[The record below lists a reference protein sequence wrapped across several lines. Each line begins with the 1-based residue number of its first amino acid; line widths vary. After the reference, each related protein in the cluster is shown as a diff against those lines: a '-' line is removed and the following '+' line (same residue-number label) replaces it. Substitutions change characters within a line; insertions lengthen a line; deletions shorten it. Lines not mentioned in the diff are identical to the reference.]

1 MARAKRKRRPEW
13 EKLASDL
20 PEPQDSNGAQDL
32 LWQMFSAQF
41 RWYDRA
47 ASRSRW
53 AYQGLKALTLA
64 SGASVTVLAALA
76 APAAL
81 TALVGGLIVLFE
93 GLQQIGQFHAKWLN
107 YRSTAER
114 MRHEGFFFAAGVG
127 AYANPERRRER
138 LARFIEES
146 VSTEHAAWTESAG
159 KGAEPTKD

>member
-1 MARAKRKRRPEW
+1 MPKAKRQRRPEW
-13 EKLASDL
+13 ERLASDL
-20 PEPQDSNGAQDL
+20 PEPQDPNDAKDL
-32 LWQMFSAQF
+32 LWLMFSAQF

-81 TALVGGLIVLFE
+81 TALVGGLIVLCE

-114 MRHEGFFFAAGVG
+114 MRHEGFLFAAGIG
-127 AYANPERRRER
+127 GYGNSERRRDK
-138 LARFIEES
+138 LARFIEDT
-146 VSTEHAAWTESAG
+146 VDTEHTAWTESAG
-159 KGAEPTKD
+159 KGNDSAQD